1 MSTPLNLLSVE
12 DNLVLERLRTEGK
25 AWIVG
30 GWVRDSLL
38 GKINPD
44 LDIATTLTPDKVKDL
59 FPRTIPIGE
68 DYGTVIVRLE
78 GNSKNEWEVT
88 TLRKEGT
95 YGDGRRPDNV
105 TFGKEIEADLAR
117 RDFTIN
123 AMAIDDEG
131 RIIDLFGGKNDLQ
144 NNILRAVG
152 EARERIA
159 EDGLRIMRAFRFLDK
174 DENSIRT
181 MEEDLENAICENKE
195 MLKNVS
201 NERIGEEIKRILS
214 SKCSDKILTKM
225 KETGVLSVIFN
236 DMLVDLTDVNCTSP
250 LVILAKI
257 LRNNESE
264 KEDIYVKLRD
274 KLKYSKRELE
284 LISFLH
290 AHRNVEFKTNIESL
304 RRFNNYL
311 SDEQKSA
318 ILEYHQPLE
327 FIQQLEKL
335 IKPHE
340 KNSPLVDGITLSEVT
355 GIKPGRKL
363 GMLKGWLFRQ
373 QIEKN
378 ITCKDDVLKNLEH
391 IDWKNDNYDK
401 WPVLSW
407 P

>member
-1 MSTPLNLLSVE
+1 
-12 DNLVLERLRTEGK
+12 
-25 AWIVG
+25 
-30 GWVRDSLL
+30 
-38 GKINPD
+38 
-44 LDIATTLTPDKVKDL
+44 
-59 FPRTIPIGE
+59 
-68 DYGTVIVRLE
+68 
-78 GNSKNEWEVT
+78 
-88 TLRKEGT
+88 
-95 YGDGRRPDNV
+95 
-105 TFGKEIEADLAR
+105 
-117 RDFTIN
+117 
-123 AMAIDDEG
+123 
-131 RIIDLFGGKNDLQ
+131 
-144 NNILRAVG
+144 
-152 EARERIA
+152 
-159 EDGLRIMRAFRFLDK
+159 
-174 DENSIRT
+174 
-181 MEEDLENAICENKE
+181 
-195 MLKNVS
+195 
-201 NERIGEEIKRILS
+201 
-214 SKCSDKILTKM
+214 M

-378 ITCKDDVLKNLEH
+378 ITCKEDVLKNLEL
-391 IDWKNDNYDK
+391 IDWKNDNYEK